1 MYGRRAAARTLRTFY
16 VLTAI
21 ALLLSGC
28 ADDISGNGDG
38 SDVPEGAQLVVDS
51 KDQFAVE
58 RPAWIDS
65 DTIIFSWNQD
75 TPKDQLWIVSLGG
88 SPSRFVVPSDD
99 GTKAYLH
106 PVYSPSLGVVA
117 FEAIVT
123 EQFVGSSIDAATLA
137 SNPRRGTRY
146 VAGDADSSAS
156 YPSWR
161 AGGSAIG
168 YMQIGK
174 FGDKQIQ
181 TKRFVIREIDKGFD
195 FPRITDNMKVIDFG
209 KASTRNRFTWYSTG
223 SQELFGGRLAFDRVP
238 PDAEEGSEIYYYDL
252 DEEQEV
258 RLTDDSTPDGY
269 NCESPSWS
277 PDGAHIVYS
286 TNYRPT
292 SRPEFL
298 RDLFIVSVATK
309 AAKRLTRTGGDEK
322 EPAWSPDGARIAYV
336 SGGDLYVLPVD
347 AEDLP

>member
-1 MYGRRAAARTLRTFY
+1 MYGRRAAARTLRIFS

-21 ALLLSGC
+21 ALFLPGC

-51 KDQFAVE
+51 KDQFGVE

-65 DTIIFSWNQD
+65 DTIVFSWNQD

-88 SPSRFVVPSDD
+88 SPSRFVAPGDD

-106 PVYSPSLGVVA
+106 PVYSPSLGMLA
-117 FEAIVT
+117 FEVIEGEFAT
-123 EQFVGSSIDAATLA
+123 SSIDAATLS
-137 SNPRRGTRY
+137 SNPRRGARY
-146 VAGDADSSAS
+146 VAAGADSTAN
-156 YPSWR
+156 YPSW
-161 AGGSAIG
+161 GGGGRAIG
-168 YMQIGK
+168 YMQFGT
-174 FGDKQIQ
+174 FGDKQTQ
-181 TKRFVIREIDKGFD
+181 TKRFVMRELDKSYD
-195 FPRITDNMKVIDFG
+195 PPRITDNMKVIDFG
-209 KASTRNRFTWYSTG
+209 RQSTRNRITWYSTIG
-223 SQELFGGRLAFDRVP
+223 HDLFGGKLAYDRVP
-238 PDAEEGSEIYYYDL
+238 QDAQEGSEIYYYDIDL
-252 DEEQEV
+252 EQEV

-269 NCESPSWS
+269 NCMNPSWS

-286 TNYRPT
+286 TDYRLT

-298 RDLFIVSVATK
+298 RDLFIVSVETK

>member
-1 MYGRRAAARTLRTFY
+1 MYGRRTAAARTLRT
-16 VLTAI
+16 VSLLMAT
-21 ALLLSGC
+21 ALLFSGC
-28 ADDISGNGDG
+28 AEDISSNGDG
-38 SDVPEGAQLVVDS
+38 GDIPEGAQLVVDS

-58 RPAWIDS
+58 RPAWIDN

-88 SPSRFVVPSDD
+88 SPSRFVIPSDD
-99 GTKAYLH
+99 GTNAYLH

-123 EQFVGSSIDAATLA
+123 AEFQGSSIDAATLA
-137 SNPRRGTRY
+137 SSSGARY

-174 FGDKQIQ
+174 FGDKQLQ
-181 TKRFVIREIDKGFD
+181 TKRFVMREIDKGFA
-195 FPRITDNMKVIDFG
+195 FPRITDNMMVIDFG
-209 KASTRNRFTWYSTG
+209 KESSRNRITWYSTG
-223 SQELFGGRLAFDRVP
+223 SQELFGGRLAYDRVP
-238 PDAEEGSEIYYYDL
+238 PNAEEGSEIYYYNIDL
-252 DEEQEV
+252 EREV
-258 RLTDDSTPDGY
+258 RLTDDNTPDGY

-286 TNYRPT
+286 TDFRLT

-298 RDLFIVSVATK
+298 RDLFIVSVETK

-347 AEDLP
+347 ADDLP